1 MYYLRKHL
9 KPFFVAALLLTGA
22 SVHAQLIERPW
33 YLGVQG
39 GTSFGQST
47 FSSITERQ
55 VHFGIQG
62 GLFGGYRLNRVLSL
76 EIGAQYGAQSQTAL
90 DCCPYWLSGVDGGR
104 FMVAVLDEK
113 GWYYGSLR
121 TSTQWGKASLQLNVN
136 LVGLFA
142 RHSRWS
148 LNVSPQIAA
157 VTTKTTLITPDS
169 DPAYAFIAH
178 PRQWHLG
185 YGGQASLGVRISD
198 RVGLALYGGVSSLTG
213 ERFDNMPVHGHDTNL
228 LWDAGLKLIFHLG
241 KYRTKG
247 PSESELA
254 AIAEAARIAAEAEAA
269 RLARIQAEQ
278 EALHRARVEEA
289 RRAEE
294 AAAREAAERAARE
307 AAEAKERAFRTPIPT
322 VYFANDSKQVL
333 EEYDPGLQEALDI
346 LQRYPDF
353 QLEIHAY
360 CSRSGSKAYN
370 QKLSEQRMEAIRGW
384 FTAHGIPMER
394 MAEAY
399 FHGIDH
405 NASSAAQARRAE
417 LKFIK

>member
-1 MYYLRKHL
+1 MSATGVKYEDTAGGVLPVTLRHALVKL
-9 KPFFVAALLLTGA
+9 NIEVSLEDDFYDQGIGLVSNPIVSVTVRGASSRFNFKPLTGVVTPGSPSA
-22 SVHAQLIERPW
+22 N
-33 YLGVQG
+33 G
-39 GTSFGQST
+39 
-47 FSSITERQ
+47 FSP
-55 VHFGIQG
+55 F
-62 GLFGGYRLNRVLSL
+62 
-76 EIGAQYGAQSQTAL
+76 
-90 DCCPYWLSGVDGGR
+90 P
-104 FMVAVLDEK
+104 
-113 GWYYGSLR
+113 
-121 TSTQWGKASLQLNVN
+121 
-136 LVGLFA
+136 
-142 RHSRWS
+142 
-148 LNVSPQIAA
+148 
-157 VTTKTTLITPDS
+157 
-169 DPAYAFIAH
+169 
-178 PRQWHLG
+178 
-185 YGGQASLGVRISD
+185 
-198 RVGLALYGGVSSLTG
+198 SSYT
-213 ERFDNMPVHGHDTNL
+213 NMPVHGHDTNL

-294 AAAREAAERAARE
+294 AERAARE